1 MLYRKDRNGNDLS
14 MLGFGCMRF
23 TKKGNGIDI
32 EKAEQEL
39 MAAYRAG
46 VNYFDSAYIYAGS
59 EAAIGEIFERNH
71 IREKINIATKLPQYM
86 IKDRKGLDKYFNEE
100 LSRLRTDYIDYYLM
114 HHLTDLAMWEKL
126 KAIGIED
133 WIKEKK
139 ASGAIRSIG
148 FSYHGNTNNFQ
159 KILNDYDWDFC
170 QIQYN
175 YLDEVAQAG
184 VDGLKAA
191 VAKGIPVI
199 IMEPLRGGK
208 LVNMLPAGAKKAMQ
222 ESGRGWSPAEWGLRW
237 LYNQPE
243 VTVVLSGMNSLEMV
257 EENCRIASEAVP
269 GHMTEKDFE
278 VLEEVKQ
285 KIREK
290 EKVGCTGCRYCM
302 PCPKGVDI
310 PGIFR
315 CYNAMFTESKSQ
327 GRFQFAQTVGL
338 TKEPAFASQCI
349 QCGKC
354 EQHCPQNIPIR
365 EKLKEADK
373 ALRPLPYKI
382 GINFAR
388 AFMFRKPAGAGK
400 TAAAGKA
407 ASAGKTAAAGKTAK
421 RRKAANSRKRRKQS

>member
-1 MLYRKDRNGNDLS
+1 MIYRKDRSGNELS

-23 TKKGNGIDI
+23 TRKGSSIDV
-32 EKAEQEL
+32 EKAESEIL
-39 MAAYRAG
+39 AAYRAG
-46 VNYFDSAYIYAGS
+46 VNYYDTAYIYPGS
-59 EAAIGEIFERNH
+59 EEALGEIFERNH

-86 IKDRKGLDKYFNEE
+86 IKSRRDLDKYFDEE
-100 LSRLRTDYIDYYLM
+100 LSRLRTTYIDYYLM
-114 HHLTDLAMWEKL
+114 HHLTDLPMWEKL
-126 KAIGIED
+126 KEIGIAE

-139 ASGAIRSIG
+139 EAGAIRNIG
-148 FSYHGNTNNFQ
+148 FSYHGNTDNFQ

-175 YLDEVAQAG
+175 YLDEVSQAG

-191 VAKGIPVI
+191 AARGIPVV

-208 LVNMLPAGAKKAMQ
+208 LVNMLPADAKKVMQ
-222 ESGRGWSPAEWGLRW
+222 ESGRGWSPAEWAFRW

-243 VTVVLSGMNSLEMV
+243 VTVVLSGMNTLQMV
-257 EENCRIASEAVP
+257 EENCRTASEAQP
-269 GHMTEKDFE
+269 GHLTESDFE
-278 VLEEVKQ
+278 VLEKVK
-285 KIREK
+285 KIIREK

-338 TKEPAFASQCI
+338 TKEPAFATQCVR
-349 QCGKC
+349 CGKC

-373 ALRPLPYKI
+373 ALRPLHYRLA
-382 GINFAR
+382 INFVR
-388 AFMFRKPAGAGK
+388 AFMYKKPAIAQK
-400 TAAAGKA
+400 E
-407 ASAGKTAAAGKTAK
+407 
-421 RRKAANSRKRRKQS
+421 SRKKTRKKPQKKVRGKKR